1 MKAPHDITPVSGGCE
16 LEPPPTVRS
25 RGHDPGA
32 PWPQDVRFSNRLAWV
47 LIVVFGVMITLPGVW
62 REFSQDSVRDA
73 VAGIFRPE
81 AGLVVGRLRAVEK
94 RIDEAVWLLPVRER
108 MQSGLSGLFHEGNRK
123 VIMGRDGWFF
133 HRPGVR
139 ALTGRG
145 PVLGPTHSVAK
156 DPALKEWEGQ
166 IAVIKSFAAQ
176 LKERGIRLVLVPVPD
191 KAGMRPQFLGG
202 RPGLGTGP
210 GRVRHPE
217 AARFLASLR
226 TEMEIV
232 DLQDDIPFLVQ
243 DTHWESSG
251 ARMAAARV
259 AAHIRGDDWAM
270 PTAVAE
276 PVLVDRGDLAGL
288 LSVGR
293 DRQVSL
299 RTTARVAV
307 TAPLEASAAA
317 STVLLGD
324 SNVNMYDEEGLPFH
338 QAGAGFG
345 SWLSACLGEP
355 LHVIAM
361 NGGGA
366 TQVRQRLAALPDD
379 VVRSKKVVIWV
390 LAERDLFMDPAV
402 ARENGVT
409 WERVVFNTAEAKA
422 GAAPVARAV
431 VVEATLKACS
441 EVLDMN
447 SVNYPDAVFTA
458 EFTVDRVLDGDYAEK
473 EAYVVMWN
481 FRNRVVQPA
490 ARLKPG
496 QKVRLTLTP
505 WLDQGAHTKVNLTD
519 DFLRFDVPL
528 LYAEQLEIVRP

>member
-1 MKAPHDITPVSGGCE
+1 MKDPHDMTPVPGGGGQG
-16 LEPPPTVRS
+16 LPPAVRS
-25 RGHDPGA
+25 RGDDPGA
-32 PWPQDVRFSNRLAWV
+32 PWSQDVRFSNRLAWV
-47 LIVVFGVMITLPGVW
+47 LIVVFGVMITLPGAW

-73 VAGIFRPE
+73 VAGIFRSDT
-81 AGLVVGRLRAVEK
+81 GRVVDRLRAVEK
-94 RIDEAVWLLPVRER
+94 RIDEGVWLLPVRAR
-108 MQSGLSGLFHEGNRK
+108 MQSGVSGLFREGNRK

-202 RPGLGTGP
+202 RSGLGSP
-210 GRVRHPE
+210 VRVRHPE

-232 DLQDDIPFLVQ
+232 DLPDDIPFLAQ

-251 ARMAAARV
+251 ARAAAARV
-259 AAHIRGDDWAM
+259 AAHIRGNDWAL

-288 LSVGR
+288 LGVGR

-299 RTTARVAV
+299 QTTVRLAV

-338 QAGAGFG
+338 YPGAGFG

-409 WERVVFNTAEAKA
+409 WERVVFNPAAAKA
-422 GAAPVARAV
+422 GAAPVAREV

-528 LYAEQLEIVRP
+528 LYAERLEVVRP